1 MQQHPYMEL
10 EDKAFWK
17 TAVFQPL
24 ADRQKFK
31 NLIDY
36 MIPNGQAKIAS
47 IGSCFAQHV
56 GGWLSGSGISSSKRI
71 NRKSTFKLRNWEHYT
86 PRELIQAEMS
96 KPNNTSMLE
105 AGVYEDDGA
114 WATSCAQR

>member
-1 MQQHPYMEL
+1 LWSRKLFFGDGGAMQQHPYMEL

-56 GGWLSGSGISSSKRI
+56 GGWLSGSGYQFLRSELTESPHSSFATGNI
-71 NRKSTFKLRNWEHYT
+71 YTMARNEQT
-86 PRELIQAEMS
+86 
-96 KPNNTSMLE
+96 K
-105 AGVYEDDGA
+105 
-114 WATSCAQR
+114 